1 MISLILRENDQ
12 IEKLG
17 IAKIFTVAFL
27 FIELQLFVCFL
38 NINFCQSTSYKI
50 TSYLNSFLNLFE
62 IFIMRIIETKCLNLL
77 QKGGIR
83 GNPS

>member
-1 MISLILRENDQ
+1 MISLILLEIYRM
-12 IEKLG
+12 EKLVF
-17 IAKIFTVAFL
+17 AKFFTVAFL
-27 FIELQLFVCFL
+27 FIELRLFVCFL
-38 NINFCQSTSYKI
+38 NMDFSQSASYTF

-62 IFIMRIIETKCLNLL
+62 IFILRIIERKCLNLL